1 MVPFWFVIGISDLQM
16 LGFPLGFPA
25 KKSAESLRV
34 EYTLNSLNGFPV
46 AHHWSYSSSGEKKPV
61 MQWDLS
67 QPYKPCHGANQQT
80 QCHKPFGLL
89 KNVISHTCIIMY
101 LFFGQ
106 QHWWLCPMYF
116 LRKKN
121 RYHPSGSSGVLQKQ
135 WWSLVE
141 VNSMAVNSLDL
152 QGWSFFGINEFS
164 MLKSWESNFESK
176 SVTSIRTLVIWGPK
190 RTTLTHCIQEVSA
203 VSPKQG
209 KTPCRRICNEKQTL
223 DESVPCHHN
232 SAVINIGSWG

>member
-1 MVPFWFVIGISDLQM
+1 M
-16 LGFPLGFPA
+16 
-25 KKSAESLRV
+25 

-121 RYHPSGSSGVLQKQ
+121 RYHPSGSSGVLQKTMVKLGRRSTAWQ
-135 WWSLVE
+135 STAWTCKVDLSSE
-141 VNSMAVNSLDL
+141 STNSPC
-152 QGWSFFGINEFS
+152 W
-164 MLKSWESNFESK
+164 KSWESNFESK

-223 DESVPCHHN
+223 DEVS
-232 SAVINIGSWG
+232 SMSS